1 MRESPQDWNLTPG
14 HVEPLKVKQG
24 WRPEPSFRTG
34 AQAAVAGGGTPEP
47 RGGDGRAGVYAG
59 VQSSGPGSDGG
70 KQRIRQP
77 RRPSGEDGET
87 LSTTLASREA
97 ETAREANGTEK

>member
-1 MRESPQDWNLTPG
+1 MAARECVRGCVWEC
-14 HVEPLKVKQG
+14 V
-24 WRPEPSFRTG
+24 R

-59 VQSSGPGSDGG
+59 VRSSGPGSDGG

-77 RRPSGEDGET
+77 RRPSGDAV
-87 LSTTLASREA
+87 SLAVY
-97 ETAREANGTEK
+97 